1 MKTAFTINVSSL
13 WSDILKARHGLKD
26 EEICYPVFEADLLPK
41 YVIVSFPPK
50 SPNSHVRETA

>member
-50 SPNSHVRETA
+50 SPNSLML